1 MRLRVKAQEKTFPG
15 GCRNQGGFLEEVVL
29 GRSWKNREGA
39 RGHRGCWCFHNP
51 TLPAFSQQP
60 SQDSGHFHHSAS
72 V

>member
-39 RGHRGCWCFHNP
+39 
-51 TLPAFSQQP
+51 
-60 SQDSGHFHHSAS
+60 
-72 V
+72 